1 MIVRKPHYYDEF
13 RCTASECSDNCC
25 RGGWLIEL
33 DKKTEDYY
41 RSLGG
46 SIGIRIT
53 DSLITDEDGDTCFRL
68 VGGQCPHLD
77 SEGLCSICVNLGE
90 EHMGVVCREFPRY
103 SLTYVQAGTEVT
115 EHGVGL
121 ACEAA
126 EALILFDEGRLD
138 ITDTKADE
146 DMEMHEDTDADEEA
160 GEKAGEQKNCEET
173 DTREETGDSE
183 EADAGMLLEARADII
198 NILED
203 RTRPVKSRISDVL
216 EYAVRLQEKIN
227 EEPEE
232 YELETSGEP
241 ADNYILLLDIYD
253 GLERLNS
260 SWEEW
265 SSLIRQTIFE
275 EEGFME
281 LTDELCSVIPDYE
294 LLMENLMKYFIFR
307 YYMKAVWDC
316 NQLDKVKFAAACC
329 IVIRQMLAA
338 LAKKQ
343 NGDVTREDIIK
354 LVRVFSRQVE
364 YSEDNV
370 EAVCEEFLFG
380 DELSAGNLRNMF

>member
-1 MIVRKPHYYDEF
+1 MCRNGDIMIVRKPHYYDEF
-13 RCTASECSDNCC
+13 RCTASKCSDNCC

-46 SIGIRIT
+46 SIGRRIT

-68 VGGQCPHLD
+68 ADGQCPHLD
-77 SEGLCSICVNLGE
+77 AEGLCSICVSLGE

-103 SLTYVQAGTEVT
+103 SLTYVQNGTEVT

-126 EALILFDEGRLD
+126 EALILFDEGKLR
-138 ITDTKADE
+138 ITDTGTE
-146 DMEMHEDTDADEEA
+146 ETEEA
-160 GEKAGEQKNCEET
+160 GEQNNCEEA
-173 DTREETGDSE
+173 DTCEEIGDSE
-183 EADAGMLLEARADII
+183 GTDAGMLLAARADII

-216 EYAVRLQEKIN
+216 EYAVSLQEKIN

-232 YELETSGEP
+232 YELETSGDA
-241 ADNYILLLDIYD
+241 ADNCILLFDIYD
-253 GLERLNS
+253 GLEQLNS
-260 SWEEW
+260 SWAEW
-265 SSLIRQTIFE
+265 SSLVRQTIFE
-275 EEGFME
+275 EDGFMK
-281 LTDELCSVIPDYE
+281 LTDELCSIIPDYE

-329 IVIRQMLAA
+329 LIIRQMLAA
-338 LAKKQ
+338 LAGKQ
-343 NGDVTREDIIK
+343 NGGVTREDIIK